1 MNKDKPV
8 IALMYDFDRTLSTN
22 DMQNYDFLPSLGIEP
37 KEFWAEN
44 QTFFENENMDNLLAY
59 MYLMIKKSKEKE
71 VKLDRDRLVEFG
83 KTIEYFPGVETWFD
97 RINEYGKENNVII
110 EHYIISSGLK
120 EIIEGTSI
128 YHYFKEVYA
137 CEFLYDENKKPIW
150 PKNVVNYTTK
160 TQFLFRI
167 NKGVEHIYEN
177 DRLNEFVKEKDR
189 RIPFQNMI
197 YIGDGMTDVPCMK
210 LVKMNGGQS
219 IAVYERHKS
228 VAEQLKKDERVDHIF
243 KADYSESSLLE
254 NTVKKIIQ
262 KMKIENELLNNK
274 ENE

>member
-1 MNKDKPV
+1 
-8 IALMYDFDRTLSTN
+8 
-22 DMQNYDFLPSLGIEP
+22 
-37 KEFWAEN
+37 
-44 QTFFENENMDNLLAY
+44 

-254 NTVKKIIQ
+254 TTVKKIIQ
-262 KMKIENELLNNK
+262 KMKIENELLSNK
-274 ENE
+274 DNE

>member
-1 MNKDKPV
+1 MRKEKPI
-8 IALMYDFDRTLSTN
+8 IAMMYDFDRTLSTN
-22 DMQNYDFLPSLGIEP
+22 DMQNYDLLPSLGIEP
-37 KEFWAEN
+37 DVFWEEN
-44 QTFFENENMDNLLAY
+44 QSFFEKENMDNLLAY
-59 MYLMIKKSKEKE
+59 MYLMIKKSKEK
-71 VKLDRDRLVEFG
+71 VVHLDRDSLVEFG

-97 RINEYGKENNVII
+97 RMNAYGESYGVTI

-120 EIIEGTSI
+120 EIIEGTAI
-128 YHYFKEVYA
+128 YHHFKEVYA
-137 CEFLYDENKKPIW
+137 CEFLYDEQDKPVW

-167 NKGVEHIYEN
+167 NKGVKHIYEN

-189 RIPFQNMI
+189 RIPFENMI
-197 YIGDGMTDVPCMK
+197 YFGDGMTDVPCMK

-228 VAEQLKKDERVDHIF
+228 VAQQLKKDGRVDHIF

-254 NTVKKIIQ
+254 KTVKKIIL
-262 KMKIENELLNNK
+262 KIKIENDLLITK
-274 ENE
+274 EKE

>member
-1 MNKDKPV
+1 MNNEKPV

-37 KEFWAEN
+37 KEFWDEN
-44 QTFFENENMDNLLAY
+44 QAFFEKENMDNLLAY
-59 MYLMIKKSKEKE
+59 MYLMIKKSKEKKA
-71 VKLDRDRLVEFG
+71 KLDRLNLVEFG

-97 RINEYGKENNVII
+97 RINAYGQKMGVHI

-128 YHYFKEVYA
+128 YHHFKEVYA

-177 DRLNEFVKEKDR
+177 DKLNEFVKEKDR
-189 RIPFQNMI
+189 RIPFENMI
-197 YIGDGMTDVPCMK
+197 YFGDGMTDVPCMK

-254 NTVKKIIQ
+254 ITVKKIIQ
-262 KMKIENELLNNK
+262 KMKIENELLKTK
-274 ENE
+274 ELE